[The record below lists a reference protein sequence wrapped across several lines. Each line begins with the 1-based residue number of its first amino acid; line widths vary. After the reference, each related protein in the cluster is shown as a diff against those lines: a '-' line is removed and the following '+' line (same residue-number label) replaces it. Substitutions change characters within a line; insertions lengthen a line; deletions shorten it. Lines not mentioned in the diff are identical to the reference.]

1 MTKETMEL
9 VKTKEREYELIFE
22 LINILCKFNEEEPF
36 CYLSLFECD
45 EGKFYAQELIDFL
58 LKKYY

>member
-1 MTKETMEL
+1 MKKEIMEL
-9 VKTKEREYELIFE
+9 VKTRERAYELIFE
-22 LINILCKFNEEEPF
+22 LINILCKFDEEEPF

-45 EGKFYAQELIDFL
+45 GKKFNAQEIIDFL

>member
-1 MTKETMEL
+1 MKKEIMEL
-9 VKTKEREYELIFE
+9 IKTKEREYELIFE
-22 LINILCKFNEEEPF
+22 LINILCKFDEEEPF

-45 EGKFYAQELIDFL
+45 GKKFYAQELIDFL

>member
-1 MTKETMEL
+1 MKKEIMGL
-9 VKTKEREYELIFE
+9 VKAKEHEYELIFE
-22 LINILCKFNEEEPF
+22 LINILCKFDEEEPF

-45 EGKFYAQELIDFL
+45 EKNFYAQELIDFL